1 MLKKFF
7 VCLFVLVFGLT
18 LSSCKKCEHVDKD
31 DNLKC
36 DICGKDYDDG
46 KEECLE
52 HVDDDGNNVCD
63 KCEESLK
70 TEESI
75 KDQFNCITV
84 AEAIKLAKEA
94 GSNGTSQRYYV
105 YGKVVSVEN
114 SMYGSMT
121 IQDETGSIYVYG
133 VYDKDEKTRYDAM
146 DEKPVAGD
154 EVVLYGVL
162 KTYNDEPEM
171 DRGYLQAFNHIKQEV
186 DTTEYKEYSVADAR
200 ELESLEKVRLSGVVA
215 QITYAFGPV
224 PNGFYLVDKT
234 GSIYIY
240 GTETAGQV
248 KVGNTVTVIGE
259 KTYYVAEKEQSNANK
274 YGYKG
279 CCQIQNVKLVEND
292 KKVSEFDKSWIEE
305 STVKEIMETEIS
317 SNITTNIYKV
327 NALIKKVVGTGF
339 TNYYIDDLDGYT
351 GSYVYTACSGED
363 FAWLDQYDGKICTVY
378 LSPINAKSTASGCI
392 YRFIPVLVIDEGFK
406 FNEADAPSLALEY
419 YAKDQFLK
427 EYQSDPEI
435 LLKTSVSN
443 ELLNLE
449 NIAISYE
456 STDNEVAYFEETD
469 EGLVFHTKN
478 DGIVTITINATYKEY
493 SASIEVTIKVST
505 PVTYE
510 TITVKEAIESVDG
523 TEVTVKGIVVSSL
536 VNQSGFYLS
545 DETGIIAVTA
555 PEAEVALLSAGD
567 EVVIRGIKSHKVK
580 DPSGRVGQINIY
592 NSTVLVNYYG
602 NHDYCTDYFDNEK
615 TLAELYALNPMEDHT
630 TEVYV
635 VDAIVEV
642 SGTAYYTNIKIK
654 STDGKT
660 TLSLYCSSAN
670 QYSFLKQYAGKTV
683 TLELA
688 MCNWNDKTYYT
699 GCVISV
705 TYEGVKTINTLNFN
719 E

>member
-7 VCLFVLVFGLT
+7 VCLFVLVFCLT

-200 ELESLEKVRLSGVVA
+200 ELESLEKVKLSGVVA

-224 PNGFYLVDKT
+224 PNGFYLVDNT

-259 KTYYVAEKEQSNANK
+259 KTYYVAEKEQANANK

-279 CCQIQNVKLVEND
+279 CCQIQNVTLVEND

-456 STDNEVAYFEETD
+456 SSDNEVAYFEETD

-478 DGIVTITINATYKEY
+478 DGTVTITINATYKEY

-615 TLAELYALNPMEDHT
+615 TLA
-630 TEVYV
+630 
-635 VDAIVEV
+635 
-642 SGTAYYTNIKIK
+642 
-654 STDGKT
+654 
-660 TLSLYCSSAN
+660 
-670 QYSFLKQYAGKTV
+670 
-683 TLELA
+683 
-688 MCNWNDKTYYT
+688 
-699 GCVISV
+699 
-705 TYEGVKTINTLNFN
+705 
-719 E
+719 